1 MQSFDKMD
9 ADDWKSL
16 ALNHLA
22 PGLGCIIAFLM
33 FVSPLRAVQNVRK
46 LQSLGDLNPLPL
58 VAIIANCMV
67 WLIYGSFTRDIYVVS
82 ANQPGLLLG
91 VYMTA
96 STLGVAGPQMRD
108 LMLRALMFFATLI
121 SVTSVSICLWISDP
135 AQQVQAAGYQAV
147 GVLLLYYSAPLST
160 LAEVLRTRS
169 AASLHAP
176 LSAMSCVNGS
186 LWVAYGLAVGDAFI
200 WAPNAVGAVFGALQL
215 LLLAIFPRTS
225 SAIAVLQHDIREP
238 LVDA

>member
-1 MQSFDKMD
+1 MI

-33 FVSPLRAVQNVRK
+33 
-46 LQSLGDLNPLPL
+46 
-58 VAIIANCMV
+58 
-67 WLIYGSFTRDIYVVS
+67 
-82 ANQPGLLLG
+82 
-91 VYMTA
+91 
-96 STLGVAGPQMRD
+96 
-108 LMLRALMFFATLI
+108 
-121 SVTSVSICLWISDP
+121 
-135 AQQVQAAGYQAV
+135 GYQAV